1 MIITD
6 NTFDTVIR
14 ENKIILIDF
23 GADWCGPCRRVAP
36 ILDEISNE
44 TGLPIGKL
52 NIDENL
58 EKTQEYSIQ
67 TIPSMVLFVDGKPVH
82 RIVGA
87 MPKHKML
94 KELQP
99 WI

>member
-23 GADWCGPCRRVAP
+23 WADWCGPCRRVAP